1 MDNSRHWALGP
12 NHPIVN
18 RFLGSITK
26 FDAHEW
32 IAVLQAH
39 SSPSARLVAEVE
51 AAAANAGRGSA
62 VANARR
68 VSKQFVAYNP
78 WAGKRWQDRV
88 VAILAESGSGIN
100 AVEVEFLVSAITSDA
115 ASALVALDLVPVTV
129 AEQAISPFRGTSA
142 DLPERDGLHRETSLI
157 QSAFA
162 GDTGAMMQLAEESAR
177 HADTAGQILWLEMAA
192 DLGLEA
198 SFVALG
204 RKYID
209 TGKHDDAHR
218 WLSRAAGT
226 GSTEAMLMLRVEADR
241 WGDHAQ
247 ADHWLQSA
255 AEAGSAEAMRELG
268 YRIHSDVSGRLGLT
282 LDERIEQATAWYTL
296 AAEAGDA
303 YAMQTLAMWAES
315 NGDSETAARWR
326 GRAEAA
332 GDS

>member
-1 MDNSRHWALGP
+1 VENSRQWALGP

-18 RFLGSITK
+18 RFLGSLTK

-39 SSPSARLVAEVE
+39 SSPSGRLVAEVE
-51 AAAANAGRGSA
+51 AAATNAGRGSA

-68 VSKQFVAYNP
+68 VSKQFVAYNH
-78 WAGKRWQDRV
+78 WAGQRWQDRV
-88 VAILAESGSGIN
+88 VSILAEAGSRLN
-100 AVEVEFLVSAITSDA
+100 AVEVEFLVSATTSDA
-115 ASALVALDLVPVTV
+115 ASALVALDLLPVTV

-142 DLPERDGLHRETSLI
+142 ELPERDGLHRETLLI

-192 DLGLEA
+192 DSGLEA

-204 RKYID
+204 KKFID

-241 WGDHAQ
+241 WGDHGQ
-247 ADHWLQSA
+247 ADRWLQIA
-255 AEAGSAEAMRELG
+255 AEAGSTDAMRELG
-268 YRIHSDVSGRLGLT
+268 HRIHNDVSGRLGLT
-282 LDERIEQATAWYTL
+282 LDERIEQATTWYTR
-296 AAEAGDA
+296 AANAGDT
-303 YAMQTLAMWAES
+303 YAMRTLAMWAES
-315 NGDSETAARWR
+315 DGDTETAARWR
-326 GRAEAA
+326 ARAGAA